1 MPNFITFAY
10 NYIKVK
16 GREKKVTH
24 ETIRNYLDGKRL
36 IKRKKILAAKEGN
49 QYILMRYRKVNLFLQ
64 EDLEQQNYFVLGHS
78 ISKCNRDMIKHLI
91 RCKCGLVSFQHN

>member
-10 NYIKVK
+10 NYIKAK

-36 IKRKKILAAKEGN
+36 IKRKKI
-49 QYILMRYRKVNLFLQ
+49 
-64 EDLEQQNYFVLGHS
+64 
-78 ISKCNRDMIKHLI
+78 
-91 RCKCGLVSFQHN
+91 